1 MSLPQNAKPKK
12 KKKAPKKTMGSAVPV
27 ASAFSPVYAMPEVQD
42 KQPSSNQRL
51 PGGKSFFA
59 LGDDDD
65 SDDDKEEEDEVDI
78 RATFATNWVANPS
91 NGSTMEVMA
100 ASDDDAMMDDGDD
113 DLWGA
118 ARKEAE
124 ASKAREADR
133 SKREEKMRA
142 EAELASQKRMA
153 EMQELGEQARV
164 KRLEEEAEEAH
175 LREEQELE
183 VKEASKAAREQAI
196 KDVEGQQQTVDL
208 DATRDLMAKYEQE
221 FNDNYSAGAS
231 PSSDFGF

>member
-1 MSLPQNAKPKK
+1 
-12 KKKAPKKTMGSAVPV
+12 MGSAVPV
-27 ASAFSPVYAMPEVQD
+27 AATFSPVYAMPEVQD
-42 KQPSSNQRL
+42 KPSSNQRL

-65 SDDDKEEEDEVDI
+65 SDDDKEEEEEDEVDL
-78 RATFATNWVANPS
+78 RASFATNWVANS
-91 NGSTMEVMA
+91 TNESTMEEKA
-100 ASDDDAMMDDGDD
+100 ASKDDAIMDDGDD

-142 EAELASQKRMA
+142 EAELAAQKRMA
-153 EMQELGEQARV
+153 EMQELGEQARA